1 MVGVGIIGCGAIA
14 QTHAKVVQTLDGAQ
28 LVACCD
34 IDQTNGITFAERF
47 SCIFHQDFNQL
58 LAMKEIELVII
69 CTPHD
74 LHQSMS
80 IAALEA
86 QKHVLC
92 EKPMAITLQTIQD
105 LISTIEKQSKL
116 YHVCYQNRLNPTYLL
131 LKKQL
136 VDNIYGKIT
145 GIKCELA
152 WERTPDYYQSD
163 WKGAWQREG
172 GGVLINQAIHMI
184 DAVTWLVGIPEKIKG
199 KIMTAC
205 LDHVIE
211 VEDTAMA
218 IALYHDDTPLVIQAT
233 NNYTGNPS
241 PKLTFECEK
250 GQIELT
256 AEQLLFNQEVIL
268 EDLPQHSTCIS
279 KKYWGRGHQA
289 VLSAFINEINGQ
301 ADERITS
308 LAGVDALQSLKIVL
322 GIYAS
327 SRGNNWISLNN

>member
-14 QTHAKVVQTLDGAQ
+14 KTHAKAVQTLEGAQ

-34 IDQTNGITFAERF
+34 IDQTIGINFSEQF

-58 LAMKEIELVII
+58 LAMKEVESVII

-74 LHQSMS
+74 LHQPMS
-80 IAALEA
+80 IAALKA

-92 EKPMAITLQTIQD
+92 EKPMATTLQATQE
-105 LISTIEKQSKL
+105 LISIIEKQPKL

-136 VDNIYGKIT
+136 TDNIYGKIN

-163 WKGAWQREG
+163 WKGTWKREG

-184 DAVTWLVGIPEKIKG
+184 DAVTWLVGTPNKIKG
-199 KIMTAC
+199 KIMTAR
-205 LDHVIE
+205 LEQIIE

-218 IALYHDDTPLVIQAT
+218 IALYHDGTPLVIQAT
-233 NNYTGNPS
+233 NNYTGNLS
-241 PKLTFECEK
+241 PKITFECEK

-256 AEQLLFNQEVIL
+256 AEQLMFNQQVLL
-268 EDLPQHSTCIS
+268 EDLPQYLTCAS
-279 KKYWGRGHQA
+279 KRYWGRGHQA
-289 VLSAFINEINGQ
+289 VISAFINEINGQ
-301 ADERITS
+301 TDDRIAS
-308 LAGVDALQSLKIVL
+308 LAGIDAFQSLKIVL

-327 SRGNNWISLNN
+327 SQRNNWISLNN